1 MSAAAPDPLEVTPA
15 RRFGRRVLG
24 PALPYLLHLR
34 PLEWPVLGAH
44 LAMGWLL
51 AWGFRWPDGHALV
64 AMLAWVVGL
73 NGGTLALN
81 SAFDRD
87 TDDIAYLRSP
97 PPAPPGL
104 ALFGA
109 VLMGGGLLATWQ
121 YGPTWR
127 LLFGACI
134 ALSVAYSVPP
144 LRLKR
149 VPGVDW
155 AINLLGFGAFTPLAG
170 WAITGRP
177 LEAEHALLLWS
188 FAPLFG
194 ALYPLTQLYQLDSDR
209 AKGDR
214 TLASLL
220 GVRHALRLALFLVGI
235 GFAMI
240 GGVALRSGWP
250 SLPGLRWSALALALL
265 AWLVVLV
272 PWFREGPLR
281 ASREHQQAM
290 YHALAAWALT
300 DVAVVLAWVA

>member
-1 MSAAAPDPLEVTPA
+1 V
-15 RRFGRRVLG
+15 
-24 PALPYLLHLR
+24 LHLR
-34 PLEWPVLGAH
+34 PLEWPVITAH

-51 AWGFRWPDGHALV
+51 AWGFRWPDGYALA
-64 AMLAWVVGL
+64 AMAVWVIGL

-87 TDDIAYLRSP
+87 TDDIAYLRAP
-97 PPAPPGL
+97 PPAPRGL
-104 ALFGA
+104 ALLGIA
-109 VLMGGGLLATWQ
+109 LMLGGLAITWQ
-121 YGPTWR
+121 YGAPWR
-127 LLFGACI
+127 VLYGACVV
-134 ALSVAYSVPP
+134 LSVAYSVPP

-149 VPGVDW
+149 VAGVDW

-170 WAITGRP
+170 WAITGRS
-177 LEAEHALLLWS
+177 LEPAHMMLLWA

-220 GVRHALRLALFLVGI
+220 GVRHSLRLALFLVGV

-240 GGVALRSGWP
+240 VGVAIRTGWP
-250 SLPGLRWSALALALL
+250 SLPGLRWSALAIAFA
-265 AWLVVLV
+265 AWLAVLL

-290 YHALAAWALT
+290 YHALAAWVLT
-300 DVAVVLAWVA
+300 DVAVILAWVA